1 MVQPRYRSFQ
11 HEIPPSRINIRYL
24 KDTGRAQE
32 KVELP
37 LKLLVLGDFTMR
49 EDDTLVEER
58 ERVQVNA
65 NSFDS
70 FLKEQ
75 NLELSFMVPNK
86 MSGIEDDEFQVNLK
100 IESLSDFSPD
110 SLVEKV
116 PKLKQMLEVRQLL
129 TDLKSRVITNR
140 KFRLELDK
148 ILAKSKDSEE
158 NRELRKSLQKQLD
171 QMAPLPEIIQGGDEE
186 P

>member
-1 MVQPRYRSFQ
+1 MVQQRYRSFQ

-37 LKLLVLGDFTMR
+37 LKLLVLGDFTLR

-75 NLELSFMVPNK
+75 NLKLSFMVPNQL
-86 MSGIEDDEFQVNLK
+86 SGIEGDEFQVNLD
-100 IESLSDFSPD
+100 IESLSDFTPD

-116 PKLKQMLEVRQLL
+116 PKLKEMLEVRQLL

-148 ILAKSKDSEE
+148 LLAKGQDSEE
-158 NRELRKSLQKQLD
+158 NRKLRDALRKQLD
-171 QMAPLPEIIQGGDEE
+171 KMAPLPEIVQAGEE
-186 P
+186 ES

>member
-1 MVQPRYRSFQ
+1 MVQRRYRSFQ
-11 HEIPPSRINIRYL
+11 NEIPPSRINIRYV

-32 KVELP
+32 AVELP

-75 NLELSFMVPNK
+75 NLKLSFMVPNRL
-86 MSGIEDDEFQVNLK
+86 SGIEDDEFQVHLD
-100 IESLSDFSPD
+100 IESMADFTPD
-110 SLVEKV
+110 QLVEKV

-129 TDLKSRVITNR
+129 TDLKARVITNR

-148 ILAKSKDSEE
+148 LLAKSKDTEE
-158 NRELRKSLQKQLD
+158 NRKLRASLRQQLD
-171 QMAPLPEIIQGGDEE
+171 EMAPLPEIVQHGDEE
-186 P
+186 